1 MVALVLLA
9 IQSIPE
15 NWFLDWLKVL
25 GLSKLNILRLAERTL
40 LLSLNQVSFL
50 PGGEKKVMVD
60 WVLALAVALTRQEG

>member
-25 GLSKLNILRLAERTL
+25 GLPKLNILRLAERTL